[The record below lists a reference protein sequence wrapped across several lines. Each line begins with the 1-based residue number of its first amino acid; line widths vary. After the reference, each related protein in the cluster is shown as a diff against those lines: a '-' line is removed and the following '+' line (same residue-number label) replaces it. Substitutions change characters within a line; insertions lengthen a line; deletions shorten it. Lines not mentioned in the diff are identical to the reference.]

1 MHCKLYRQF
10 HGILL
15 TDVLN
20 FKGDWIWHVKQIKR
34 CTMYH
39 VLFWIS
45 KLLIRK
51 SYKNFCRLCQRCHS
65 YIYTMTKMIRGCF
78 LLPFYFCFSI
88 VIDSKYSKQTINL
101 EEPTWIATI
110 MVGLNIVLISKDMS
124 VFFSHQILK
133 VLTLDCGKV
142 IL

>member
-1 MHCKLYRQF
+1 MHCKLYHQF

-65 YIYTMTKMIRGCF
+65 YTYTMTKMIRGCF

-88 VIDSKYSKQTINL
+88 VIVTKNSKQTINL
-101 EEPTWIATI
+101 KESTWIATQI
-110 MVGLNIVLISKDMS
+110 TSRSDQTVLVGEKIVLISKDMS
-124 VFFSHQILK
+124 IFFHIRY
-133 VLTLDCGKV
+133 
-142 IL
+142 